1 MNNPLLWT
9 IQEAARQCSVSPRTI
24 QRWVKSGAVPT
35 VKIPARLI
43 RIPSAA
49 LRAFLLQPETVSL
62 PPLSPLESEP
72 CAAQR
77 LAEIIR
83 FPRPGQTRR

>member
-1 MNNPLLWT
+1 MNEPLLWT

-24 QRWVKSGAVPT
+24 QRWVKNGAVPAI
-35 VKIPARLI
+35 KIPARLI

-49 LRAFLLQPETVSL
+49 IRAFLLPQENVSL
-62 PPLSPLESEP
+62 PPQSLRESEP

-83 FPRPGQTRR
+83 FPRQGQTRR

>member
-1 MNNPLLWT
+1 MNEPLLWT

-24 QRWVKSGAVPT
+24 QRWVKSGAVPA
-35 VKIPARLI
+35 VKMPARFI

-49 LRAFLLQPETVSL
+49 IRAFLIQPGEVSL
-62 PPLSPLESEP
+62 PPPSLRESEP

-83 FPRPGQTRR
+83 FPRQGQTRR